1 MDGATLVLRSRL
13 KNKAQRNGRDGKMS
27 TVEIENQT
35 VESGGQPV
43 SQRES
48 TIYIERPSWKLP
60 NSAPFRTMSS
70 WLGDFKYH
78 YK

>member
-48 TIYIERPSWKLP
+48 TIYIERPS
-60 NSAPFRTMSS
+60 
-70 WLGDFKYH
+70 
-78 YK
+78 

>member
-1 MDGATLVLRSRL
+1 MIFLSHATDIFLSHKTMTIKEMSMDEATLVLRSRL
-13 KNKAQRNGRDGKMS
+13 KNKSRRKGRDGKMS

-48 TIYIERPSWKLP
+48 TIYIQ
-60 NSAPFRTMSS
+60 
-70 WLGDFKYH
+70 
-78 YK
+78 